1 MENRIFIGID
11 PGKSGAICFM
21 FEGKMFTRKCPTTL
35 HDMVDIFHEIDEI
48 APNLQKYACIEKVH
62 SFPGQ
67 GVRSVWTFA
76 ENFAF
81 WKAIMATLKI
91 PYIQVGPKMWQRY
104 YSTAIPK
111 DKKDRKNYLKQ
122 LAQEKYPSTK
132 VTLYNAEA
140 ILIAEYCKYKYP
152 I

>member
-1 MENRIFIGID
+1 MLFVLCLKVRCLLGNVLPPYMILIF
-11 PGKSGAICFM
+11 K
-21 FEGKMFTRKCPTTL
+21 L
-35 HDMVDIFHEIDEI
+35 Y
-48 APNLQKYACIEKVH
+48 NLQKYACIEKVH

-76 ENFAF
+76 ENFAY

-122 LAQEKYPSTK
+122 LAQEKYPATK
-132 VTLYNAEA
+132 VTLYNADA